1 VISSPGESWDDLAR
15 DDILRYPLL
24 EASSLKKVSSSIGR
38 VAVSKTVGWGF
49 ESLLACQRRNPESS
63 VNPPHTSR
71 FMSKIR
77 KYLSEVFLEL
87 RKATWPWDPKEKG
100 FAKYRELN
108 ESTVVV
114 FIAMILLGAF
124 VAVFDVSF
132 REAFQAAQSWFG
144 K

>member
-1 VISSPGESWDDLAR
+1 MSRITAYWNEVVI
-15 DDILRYPLL
+15 
-24 EASSLKKVSSSIGR
+24 
-38 VAVSKTVGWGF
+38 
-49 ESLLACQRRNPESS
+49 
-63 VNPPHTSR
+63 
-71 FMSKIR
+71 
-77 KYLSEVFLEL
+77 EL

-132 REAFQAAQSWFG
+132 REAFQAAQTWFAG
-144 K
+144 M

>member
-1 VISSPGESWDDLAR
+1 
-15 DDILRYPLL
+15 
-24 EASSLKKVSSSIGR
+24 
-38 VAVSKTVGWGF
+38 
-49 ESLLACQRRNPESS
+49 
-63 VNPPHTSR
+63 
-71 FMSKIR
+71 MSKIR
-77 KYLSEVFLEL
+77 KYLGEVFLEL

>member
-1 VISSPGESWDDLAR
+1 MRHLRTLYMISR
-15 DDILRYPLL
+15 
-24 EASSLKKVSSSIGR
+24 
-38 VAVSKTVGWGF
+38 
-49 ESLLACQRRNPESS
+49 
-63 VNPPHTSR
+63 
-71 FMSKIR
+71 IR
-77 KYLSEVFLEL
+77 KYISEVFLEL
-87 RKATWPWDPKEKG
+87 RKANWPWDPKEKG

-132 REAFQAAQSWFG
+132 REAFQAAQIWLA

>member
-1 VISSPGESWDDLAR
+1 MSRIIAYWNEVVI
-15 DDILRYPLL
+15 
-24 EASSLKKVSSSIGR
+24 
-38 VAVSKTVGWGF
+38 
-49 ESLLACQRRNPESS
+49 
-63 VNPPHTSR
+63 
-71 FMSKIR
+71 
-77 KYLSEVFLEL
+77 EL

-132 REAFQAAQSWFG
+132 REAFQAAQTWFG